1 METTTEKTRRE
12 EIRKVCRKAVGL
24 NYRIEVRDDAVFIVK
39 DIEVEKTEIILIA
52 DFRLNNKTGKYSLT
66 FYKGGRNSY
75 SLNPSQ
81 IQTIERKLAVI
92 KEDIEK
98 SGLLAKLNKKF
109 CY

>member
-1 METTTEKTRRE
+1 MKTTTEKTRRE
-12 EIRKVCRKAVGL
+12 EIRKACRKAVGL

-39 DIEVEKTEIILIA
+39 DIQIEKIDIMLTA
-52 DFRLNNKTGKYSLT
+52 SFRFNKKTKKYDLRFERSENYSLE
-66 FYKGGRNSY
+66 K
-75 SLNPSQ
+75 SQ
-81 IQTIERKLAVI
+81 IQTIEWKLAVM